1 METPV
6 KFQSD
11 GLQLAGIVH
20 VPDGLKKGEKRP
32 GMIVLHGFGG
42 NKDRPGSINQ
52 AEMFCNWGYV
62 TLRFD
67 MRGLGES
74 EGTPRRVIC
83 MEQVADTKNALT
95 WLAEHEHV
103 DGERVGLSGTSF
115 GAAVAVYTGGVDER
129 VAAVISSGGWGDG
142 ARKFRGQHPTPEAW
156 AKFTN
161 MLAEGKRHRQGTGES
176 LMVPRWDIVPIPEHL
191 RKHQPTGA
199 ADEFPA
205 ETAQSMYDFKADDVV
220 GNIAPRPLLLFHPS
234 DDSVTPASETAELFK
249 RAGRPTDCHFLAK
262 VDHFVFSE
270 SDARVTHMI
279 DDWLEKYFPV

>member
-220 GNIAPRPLLLFHPS
+220 GNIAPRPLLLFHPAN
-234 DDSVTPASETAELFK
+234 DTVTPTEQSVEMFR
-249 RAGRPTDCHFLAK
+249 RAGQPTELILIAGI
-262 VDHFVFSE
+262 DHFASAE
-270 SDARVTHMI
+270 GDTRPLDIYKGWLDTH
-279 DDWLEKYFPV
+279 FPV